1 MRWPLIGV
9 LFSVL
14 LVFRLG
20 FSCFS
25 FGFLLVFLWF
35 FTVLERPLD
44 SEFVSKPLDPL
55 ASWPPPN
62 MFRDR
67 FRWRAKYSRVRI
79 CQDPLASGPPPGM
92 FIYPF
97 RSGYFSRPAF
107 PRANLSRSL
116 AYRIPPKGPRSCFF
130 GVTFPAHVQI
140 CQDNLAY
147 RTRPARPRSFF
158 C

>member
-1 MRWPLIGV
+1 M
-9 LFSVL
+9 
-14 LVFRLG
+14 FRLG

-35 FTVLERPLD
+35 LQFWNDLSIQNL
-44 SEFVSKPLDPL
+44 SVSLWPLDPL
-55 ASWPPPN
+55 ASWSPPN

-130 GVTFPAHVQI
+130 GVTFPAPGSKVTVLVSE
-140 CQDNLAY
+140 NAGG
-147 RTRPARPRSFF
+147 
-158 C
+158 